1 METVESEKKSRIGWT
16 ILKWLVAVIVMV
28 LIVPLSLAATKYFQ
42 FQKGMAAQAAFQLP
56 PEAVTSVVVATQN
69 WPATIS
75 AVGTVKPVNG
85 LVLSADL
92 AGNVS
97 AIALESG
104 AAVKKGDILVQ
115 QDITEEQAQ
124 LRAAEARKRLT
135 ELNLQR
141 FKGLLDKRVSSQSDY
156 DQNASAYIEADARC
170 QEIKAVIEKKTIR
183 APFDGLAGIR
193 LVNVGQYLQAG
204 EKIVPLQSMSPVY
217 VNFSLPQQNLPSVK
231 PGIPVRITP
240 SGGDERAGEGTIT
253 AIDSVV
259 DEATRNFLVQST
271 VVNADKLL
279 RPGMFVRVEVLLPGD
294 KPVLALPA
302 TAVSYAPY
310 GDSVFVI
317 EKMTGEKSGKAYSGV
332 RQQTVKL
339 GEARGD
345 QVRILSG
352 IHAGDEVATSGI
364 FKLRPKAAV
373 SVKNE
378 VQPGNS
384 LAPQTIDQ

>member
-1 METVESEKKSRIGWT
+1 METSTLAEKSGIGWT
-16 ILKWLVAVIVMV
+16 LTKWAIAFIVLFAV
-28 LIVPLSLAATKYFQ
+28 LGALGYAKYSQ
-42 FQKGMAAQAAFQLP
+42 IKKGMAMHAAFQLP
-56 PEAVTSVVVATQN
+56 PEAVTSVVAAVQN

-124 LRAAEARKRLT
+124 LRAAEARKRLA
-135 ELNLQR
+135 EQNLQR

-170 QEIKAVIEKKTIR
+170 QEIRAVIEKKTIR

-193 LVNVGQYLQAG
+193 LVNVGQYLQPG

-217 VNFSLPQQNLPSVK
+217 VNFSLPQQNLAVVK

-240 SGGDERAGEGTIT
+240 SGGDERAVEGTIT

-279 RPGMFVRVEVLLPGD
+279 RAGMFVRVEVLLPGD

-302 TAVSYAPY
+302 TSISFAPY

-317 EKMTGEKSGKAYSGV
+317 EKMKDEDTKKKEYLGV

-339 GEARGD
+339 GESRGD
-345 QVRILSG
+345 QVQIISG
-352 IHAGDEVATSGI
+352 IQAGDEVATSGI
-364 FKLRPKAAV
+364 FKLHPSAAV
-373 SVKNE
+373 AVKNE
-378 VQPGNS
+378 IQPANS
-384 LAPQTIDQ
+384 LSPETKDQ

>member
-1 METVESEKKSRIGWT
+1 METIEPSKRSEVGWT
-16 ILKWLVAVIVMV
+16 LTKWALTISAMFVV
-28 LIVPLSLAATKYFQ
+28 LGVLAYAKYSQ
-42 FQKGMAAQAAFQLP
+42 IQKGMAMHAAFQMP
-56 PEAVTSVVVATQN
+56 PEAVTSVVATTQN

-104 AAVKKGDILVQ
+104 ASVKKGDVLVQ

-124 LRAAEARKRLT
+124 LRAAEARKRLA

-170 QEIKAVIEKKTIR
+170 QEIRAVIEKKTIR
-183 APFDGLAGIR
+183 APFDGMAGIR
-193 LVNVGQYLQAG
+193 LVNVGQYLQPG

-217 VNFSLPQQNLPSVK
+217 VNFSLPQQNLVAVK
-231 PGIPVRITP
+231 PGIPLRITP
-240 SGGDERAGEGTIT
+240 SGGDERAVEGTIT
-253 AIDSVV
+253 AIDSVI
-259 DEATRNFLVQST
+259 DEATRNFLVQAT
-271 VVNADKLL
+271 VANANRLL

-302 TAVSYAPY
+302 TSVSFAPY

-317 EKMTGEKSGKAYSGV
+317 EKMKDEDTKKKEYVGV

-339 GEARGD
+339 GESRGD
-345 QVRILSG
+345 QVQILSG
-352 IHAGDEVATSGI
+352 IKAGDEVATSGI
-364 FKLRPKAAV
+364 FKLHPGAAV
-373 SVKNE
+373 SVKNDIL
-378 VQPGNS
+378 PANS
-384 LAPQTIDQ
+384 LSPETKDQ

>member
-1 METVESEKKSRIGWT
+1 MEPVETAKQSRVGWT
-16 ILKWLVAVIVMV
+16 IFKWIIATMVMAGV
-28 LIVPLSLAATKYFQ
+28 VGALAKTKRSQ
-42 FQKGMAAQAAFQLP
+42 IQTGMAAHASFQMP
-56 PEAVTSVVVATQN
+56 PEAVTSLVVATQN

-104 AAVKKGDILVQ
+104 ASVKKGDVLVQ

-124 LRAAEARKRLT
+124 LRAAEARKSLA
-135 ELNLQR
+135 EMNLQR
-141 FKGLLDKRVSSQSDY
+141 LKGLLDKRVSSQSDY
-156 DQNASAYIEADARC
+156 DQTTSAYIEADARC

-193 LVNVGQYLQAG
+193 LVNIGQYLQPG

-217 VNFSLPQQNLPSVK
+217 VNFSLPQQNLASIRQ
-231 PGIPVRITP
+231 GIPVRITP
-240 SGGDERAGEGTIT
+240 SGGDERGVEGTIT
-253 AIDSVV
+253 AVDSVV
-259 DEATRNFLVQST
+259 DEATRNVLVQAT

-294 KPVLALPA
+294 KPVVAVPA
-302 TAVSYAPY
+302 TSVSYAPY

-317 EKMTGEKSGKAYSGV
+317 EKMHDEKTGKEFLGV

-345 QVRILSG
+345 QVQIISG
-352 IHAGDEVATSGI
+352 IRAGEEVATSGI
-364 FKLRPKAAV
+364 FKLHPMASV
-373 SVKNE
+373 VVKNE
-378 VQPGNS
+378 ILPANE
-384 LAPQTIDQ
+384 LAPQPKDQ

>member
-1 METVESEKKSRIGWT
+1 MESRETEKKSGAGWT
-16 ILKWLVAVIVMV
+16 ILKWGLAIIVMILV
-28 LIVPLSLAATKYFQ
+28 VAALGGTKYLQ
-42 FQKGMAAQAAFQLP
+42 FQKGMAMLAAFQLP

-92 AGNVS
+92 AGNIS
-97 AIALESG
+97 AIPLESG
-104 AAVKKGDILVQ
+104 APVKKGDLLVQ

-135 ELNLQR
+135 EQNLQR

-183 APFDGLAGIR
+183 APFDGQAGIR
-193 LVNVGQYLQAG
+193 VVNVGQYLQPG

-217 VNFSLPQQNLPSVK
+217 VNFNLPQQNLSSVK
-231 PGIPVRITP
+231 PGIPVRVTP
-240 SGGDERAGEGTIT
+240 SGGDERSVGGTIT
-253 AIDSVV
+253 AVDSVV
-259 DEATRNFLVQST
+259 DEATRNFLVQAT

-279 RPGMFVRVEVLLPGD
+279 RPGMFVRVELLLPGD
-294 KPVLALPA
+294 MPVLALPA
-302 TAVSYAPY
+302 TSVSYAPY

-317 EKMTGEKSGKAYSGV
+317 EKMTDRKTHKTYTGV
-332 RQQTVKL
+332 RQQPVKL
-339 GEARGD
+339 GEQRGD
-345 QVRILSG
+345 QVRVISG
-352 IHAGDEVATSGI
+352 INAGDQVATSGI
-364 FKLRPKAAV
+364 FKLRPKASV
-373 SVKNE
+373 SEDNE
-378 VQPGNS
+378 TQPDSS
-384 LAPQTIDQ
+384 LAPETKDQ

>member
-1 METVESEKKSRIGWT
+1 METVETAEKSGVRRT
-16 ILKWLVAVIVMV
+16 VAKWLIAIIVMALV
-28 LIVPLSLAATKYFQ
+28 VCALGGTWYHN
-42 FQKGMAAQAAFQLP
+42 FQKGMAAHASFQMP
-56 PEAVTSVVVATQN
+56 PEAVTSVVVSTQN

-104 AAVKKGDILVQ
+104 AAVKKGTVLVQ

-156 DQNASAYIEADARC
+156 DQTASAYIEADARC
-170 QEIKAVIEKKTIR
+170 QEIRAVIEKKTIR

-193 LVNVGQYLQAG
+193 QVNVGQYLQPG

-217 VNFSLPQQNLPSVK
+217 VNFSLPQQNLASVQ

-240 SGGDERAGEGTIT
+240 SGGDERAVEGTIT
-253 AIDSVV
+253 AVDSVV
-259 DEATRNFLVQST
+259 DEATRNVLIQST

-279 RPGMFVRVEVLLPGD
+279 RPGMFVRVVVLLPGD

-302 TAVSYAPY
+302 TSVSYAPY

-317 EKMTGEKSGKAYSGV
+317 EKMTDEETKKEYTGV
-332 RQQTVKL
+332 RQQMVKL

-345 QVRILSG
+345 QVQILSG
-352 IHAGDEVATSGI
+352 IQEGNEIATSGI
-364 FKLRPKAAV
+364 FKLRPKASVA
-373 SVKNE
+373 VKNE
-378 VQPGNS
+378 ILPGNS
-384 LAPQTIDQ
+384 LDPQPKDK